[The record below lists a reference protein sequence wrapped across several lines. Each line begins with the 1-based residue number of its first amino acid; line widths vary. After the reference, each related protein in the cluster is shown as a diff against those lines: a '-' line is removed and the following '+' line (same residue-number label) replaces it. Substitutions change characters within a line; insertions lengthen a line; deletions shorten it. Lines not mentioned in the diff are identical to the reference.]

1 MYDKSLSI
9 FSPEGTLSQVEYAL
23 EAVKK
28 GGLSIGMV
36 ANKCIIIAAER
47 KAVPKLQDQRT
58 VRKINRIDTHIAM
71 TFAGII
77 ADSRSLSDYARL
89 QSQSF
94 RYSLDISPTVDNIAK
109 QIAFKMQEY
118 TQKKGVRPFGLS
130 CIIAGFD
137 EGKDEPKLFL
147 TDPSGQ
153 ITQWRAG
160 AIGKNSDKVLG
171 ILEEKYKDNMSEND
185 ALKCTIDAML
195 QYVESGSKNME
206 VAVIKPGNDFK
217 IVPDEQVD
225 EIMRLYSVEISYAL
239 GIPKTFTGSLRGCKV
254 RRLRDG
260 QVFSIMGNP
269 QPLPTELC
277 PTPWNREALAV
288 IVDG

>member
-28 GGLSIGMV
+28 GGLSIGMIGE
-36 ANKCIIIAAER
+36 KCIVMAAER

-58 VRKINRIDTHIAM
+58 IRKINRIDSHIAM

-89 QSQSF
+89 QSQSI
-94 RYSLDISPTVDNIAK
+94 RYSLDIPPTVDNIAK

-118 TQKKGVRPFGLS
+118 TQKSGVRPFGLS

-137 EGKDEPKLFL
+137 EGKEEPKLYL

-153 ITQWRAG
+153 VTMWKAG

-171 ILEEKYKDNMSEND
+171 ILEEKYKDNMSED
-185 ALKCTIDAML
+185 EALKCTIDAML
-195 QYVESGSKNME
+195 KYVEAGSKNME
-206 VAVIKPGNDFK
+206 VAIIKPGNQFT
-217 IVPDEQVD
+217 IVPDDKIEKIIKTVESTKKKD
-225 EIMRLYSVEISYAL
+225 E
-239 GIPKTFTGSLRGCKV
+239 KNK
-254 RRLRDG
+254 
-260 QVFSIMGNP
+260 
-269 QPLPTELC
+269 
-277 PTPWNREALAV
+277 
-288 IVDG
+288 

>member
-28 GGLSIGMV
+28 GGLSIGMIGK
-36 ANKCIIIAAER
+36 KCIVIAAER

-58 VRKINRIDTHIAM
+58 IRKINRIDSHIAM

-89 QSQSF
+89 QSQSI
-94 RYSLDISPTVDNIAK
+94 RYSLDIPPTVDNIAK

-118 TQKKGVRPFGLS
+118 TQKSGVRPFGLS

-137 EGKDEPKLFL
+137 EGKEEPKLYL

-153 ITQWRAG
+153 VTMWKAG

-171 ILEEKYKDNMSEND
+171 ILEEKYKDNMSED
-185 ALKCTIDAML
+185 EALKCTIDAML
-195 QYVESGSKNME
+195 KYVEAGSKNME
-206 VAVIKPGNDFK
+206 VAIIKPGNQFT
-217 IVPDEQVD
+217 IVPDDKVEKIIKTVESTKKKD
-225 EIMRLYSVEISYAL
+225 E
-239 GIPKTFTGSLRGCKV
+239 KNK
-254 RRLRDG
+254 
-260 QVFSIMGNP
+260 
-269 QPLPTELC
+269 
-277 PTPWNREALAV
+277 
-288 IVDG
+288 

>member
-1 MYDKSLSI
+1 
-9 FSPEGTLSQVEYAL
+9 
-23 EAVKK
+23 
-28 GGLSIGMV
+28 MV
-36 ANKCIIIAAER
+36 ANKSIILAVER

-58 VRKINRIDTHIAM
+58 IKKINRIDSHIAM
-71 TFAGII
+71 AFSGII

-94 RYSLDISPTVDNIAK
+94 RYSLDIPPTVDNIAK

-118 TQKKGVRPFGLS
+118 TQRSGVRPFGLS
-130 CIIAGFD
+130 CLIAGFD

-153 ITQWRAG
+153 VTMWRAG

-206 VAVIKPGNDFK
+206 VAVIKPGNNFK
-217 IVPDEQVD
+217 IVPDDEVD
-225 EIMRLYSVEISYAL
+225 EIIKQVEAS
-239 GIPKTFTGSLRGCKV
+239 KKKDEKR
-254 RRLRDG
+254 
-260 QVFSIMGNP
+260 
-269 QPLPTELC
+269 
-277 PTPWNREALAV
+277 
-288 IVDG
+288 

>member
-28 GGLSIGMV
+28 GGLSIGMIG
-36 ANKCIIIAAER
+36 NKCIILAAER

-58 VRKINRIDTHIAM
+58 IRKINRIDAHIAM

-94 RYSLDISPTVDNIAK
+94 RYSLDIPPTVDNIAK
-109 QIAFKMQEY
+109 QTAFKMQEY
-118 TQKKGVRPFGLS
+118 TQRSGVRPFGLS

-137 EGKDEPKLFL
+137 EGKDEPKLFM

-153 ITQWRAG
+153 VTMWKAG

-171 ILEEKYKDNMSEND
+171 ILEEKYKDNMTEDEVLKCSID
-185 ALKCTIDAML
+185 ALI
-195 QYVESGSKNME
+195 QYVEAGSKNME
-206 VAVIKPGNDFK
+206 VAVIKPGNDFS
-217 IVPDEQVD
+217 IVPDEKIEEIIKQVEASKKKD
-225 EIMRLYSVEISYAL
+225 EKR
-239 GIPKTFTGSLRGCKV
+239 
-254 RRLRDG
+254 
-260 QVFSIMGNP
+260 
-269 QPLPTELC
+269 
-277 PTPWNREALAV
+277 
-288 IVDG
+288 

>member
-28 GGLSIGMV
+28 GGLSIGMIG
-36 ANKCIIIAAER
+36 NKCIILAAER

-58 VRKINRIDTHIAM
+58 IRKINRIDSHIAM
-71 TFAGII
+71 SFAGII

-94 RYSLDISPTVDNIAK
+94 RYSLDIPPTVDNIAK
-109 QIAFKMQEY
+109 QTAFKMQEY
-118 TQKKGVRPFGLS
+118 TQRSGVRPFGLS

-137 EGKDEPKLFL
+137 EGKDIPKLFM

-153 ITQWRAG
+153 VTMWKAG

-171 ILEEKYKDNMSEND
+171 ILEEKYKDEMSED
-185 ALKCTIDAML
+185 EVLKCTIDAML
-195 QYVESGSKNME
+195 QYVEAGSKNME
-206 VAVIKPGNDFK
+206 VAVIKPGNYFK
-217 IVPDEQVD
+217 IVPDEKIEEIIKQV
-225 EIMRLYSVEISYAL
+225 
-239 GIPKTFTGSLRGCKV
+239 
-254 RRLRDG
+254 
-260 QVFSIMGNP
+260 
-269 QPLPTELC
+269 
-277 PTPWNREALAV
+277 EASKKK
-288 IVDG
+288 DDKK

>member
-28 GGLSIGMV
+28 GGLSIGMIG
-36 ANKCIIIAAER
+36 KQCIILAAER

-58 VRKINRIDTHIAM
+58 IRKINRIDSHISM
-71 TFAGII
+71 TFSGII

-89 QSQSF
+89 ESQSF
-94 RYSLDISPTVDNIAK
+94 RYSLDIPPTVDNIAK

-118 TQKKGVRPFGLS
+118 TQRSGVRPFGIS

-137 EGKDEPKLFL
+137 EGKNEPKLYL

-153 ITQWRAG
+153 VTMWKAG

-171 ILEEKYKDNMSEND
+171 ILEEKYKDNMNED
-185 ALKCTIDAML
+185 EVLKCTIDAML
-195 QYVESGSKNME
+195 QYVEAGSKNME
-206 VAVIKPGNDFK
+206 VAVIKPVNSFS
-217 IVPDEQVD
+217 IVPDEKVE
-225 EIMRLYSVEISYAL
+225 EIIKKVEAS
-239 GIPKTFTGSLRGCKV
+239 KKK
-254 RRLRDG
+254 D
-260 QVFSIMGNP
+260 
-269 QPLPTELC
+269 
-277 PTPWNREALAV
+277 
-288 IVDG
+288 DKK

>member
-1 MYDKSLSI
+1 MSDLYDKSLSI

-28 GGLSIGMV
+28 GGLSIGMI
-36 ANKCIIIAAER
+36 ANKCIILAAER

-58 VRKINRIDTHIAM
+58 IRKINRIDSHIAM

-89 QSQSF
+89 RCQSF
-94 RYSLDISPTVDNIAK
+94 RYSLDISPTVDTIAK
-109 QIAFKMQEY
+109 SISNKMQEY
-118 TQKKGVRPFGLS
+118 TQKAGVRPFGLS

-137 EGKDEPKLFL
+137 EGKDEPKLYL

-153 ITQWRAG
+153 VSMWKAG
-160 AIGKNSDKVLG
+160 VIGKNSDKVLG

-185 ALKCTIDAML
+185 ALKCTIDAIL

-225 EIMRLYSVEISYAL
+225 EIIKQVEAS
-239 GIPKTFTGSLRGCKV
+239 KKKEEKR
-254 RRLRDG
+254 
-260 QVFSIMGNP
+260 
-269 QPLPTELC
+269 
-277 PTPWNREALAV
+277 
-288 IVDG
+288 

>member
-1 MYDKSLSI
+1 MSDLYDKSLSI

-28 GGLSIGMV
+28 GGLSIGMI
-36 ANKCIIIAAER
+36 ANKCIILAAER

-58 VRKINRIDTHIAM
+58 IRKINRIDSHVAM

-89 QSQSF
+89 RCQSF
-94 RYSLDISPTVDNIAK
+94 RYSLDISPTVDTIAK
-109 QIAFKMQEY
+109 SISNKMQEY
-118 TQKKGVRPFGLS
+118 TQKAGVRPFGLS

-137 EGKDEPKLFL
+137 EGKDEPKLYL

-153 ITQWRAG
+153 VSMWKAG
-160 AIGKNSDKVLG
+160 VIGKNSDKVLG

-225 EIMRLYSVEISYAL
+225 EIIKQVEAS
-239 GIPKTFTGSLRGCKV
+239 KKKEEKR
-254 RRLRDG
+254 
-260 QVFSIMGNP
+260 
-269 QPLPTELC
+269 
-277 PTPWNREALAV
+277 
-288 IVDG
+288 

>member
-118 TQKKGVRPFGLS
+118 TQKKGIRPFGLS
-130 CIIAGFD
+130 YIIAGFD
-137 EGKDEPKLFL
+137 EGKDK
-147 TDPSGQ
+147 
-153 ITQWRAG
+153 
-160 AIGKNSDKVLG
+160 
-171 ILEEKYKDNMSEND
+171 MSEND

-195 QYVESGSKNME
+195 QYVEAGSKNME
-206 VAVIKPGNDFK
+206 IAVIKPGNDFQ
-217 IVPDEQVD
+217 IVSDEKVD
-225 EIMRLYSVEISYAL
+225 EIIKQVEDS
-239 GIPKTFTGSLRGCKV
+239 KKKEDKR
-254 RRLRDG
+254 
-260 QVFSIMGNP
+260 
-269 QPLPTELC
+269 
-277 PTPWNREALAV
+277 
-288 IVDG
+288 

>member
-1 MYDKSLSI
+1 MYDLYDKSLSI

-28 GGLSIGMV
+28 GGLSVGMV
-36 ANKCIIIAAER
+36 AKNCIVLAAER

-58 VRKINRIDTHIAM
+58 IRKINRIDSHIAM

-94 RYSLDISPTVDNIAK
+94 RYSLDIPPTVDNIAK
-109 QIAFKMQEY
+109 TIAFKIQEY
-118 TQKKGVRPFGLS
+118 TQKSGVRPFGLS
-130 CIIAGFD
+130 CIIGGFD
-137 EGKDEPKLFL
+137 EGKTEPKLYM

-153 ITQWRAG
+153 ITMWKAG

-171 ILEEKYKDNMSEND
+171 ILEEKYKDNISEEE
-185 ALKCTIDAML
+185 ALKFTIDAML

-206 VAVIKPGNDFK
+206 IAVIKPGNVFN

-225 EIMRLYSVEISYAL
+225 EIIKQVEAN
-239 GIPKTFTGSLRGCKV
+239 KKKDEKR
-254 RRLRDG
+254 
-260 QVFSIMGNP
+260 
-269 QPLPTELC
+269 
-277 PTPWNREALAV
+277 
-288 IVDG
+288 

>member
-28 GGLSIGMV
+28 GGLSIGMIGK
-36 ANKCIIIAAER
+36 KCIVMAAER

-58 VRKINRIDTHIAM
+58 IRKINRIDSHIAM

-89 QSQSF
+89 QSQSI
-94 RYSLDISPTVDNIAK
+94 RYSLDIPPTVDNIAK

-118 TQKKGVRPFGLS
+118 TQKSGVRPFGLS

-137 EGKDEPKLFL
+137 EGKEDPKLYL

-153 ITQWRAG
+153 VTMWKAG

-171 ILEEKYKDNMSEND
+171 ILEEKYKDNMSED
-185 ALKCTIDAML
+185 EALKCTIDAML
-195 QYVESGSKNME
+195 KYVEAGSKNME
-206 VAVIKPGNDFK
+206 VAIIKPGNQFIIVSDEKVEK
-217 IVPDEQVD
+217 I
-225 EIMRLYSVEISYAL
+225 IKSVESS
-239 GIPKTFTGSLRGCKV
+239 KKK
-254 RRLRDG
+254 
-260 QVFSIMGNP
+260 
-269 QPLPTELC
+269 E
-277 PTPWNREALAV
+277 EKK
-288 IVDG
+288 